1 MQKEILHIA
10 RGVVLSSFAF
20 LVALIFASSVHA
32 APVFFDDFEDGD
44 ANGWSVFATGSGSTG
59 VEVNNGSMRAF
70 AAQTQ
75 SGQNSLS
82 RDFSYADDSL
92 LSFEMQV
99 IANPSTGA
107 ESSGGVRISF
117 LNSFNIE
124 IDSLSFVNSTD
135 GALPANGFFIDETL
149 NQFSNTMANFA
160 AFGGLNDTSAVA
172 TMSLEFFAEARR
184 SACCF
189 ANSKVWFDNVTVSA
203 VPVPAA
209 AWLFGSGLL
218 GLIGVAKRKKAA

>member
-1 MQKEILHIA
+1 MKTAPLQMA
-10 RGVVLSSFAF
+10 RGVILSSFAF
-20 LVALIFASSVHA
+20 LGTLISASSVHA

-44 ANGWSVFATGSGSTG
+44 TNNWSVFATGSGSTG

-70 AAQTQ
+70 ATQIQ
-75 SGQNSLS
+75 SGQHSLS

-107 ESSGGVRISF
+107 ESSGGIRISF

-124 IDSLSFVNSTD
+124 IDSLSFVHSTN
-135 GALPANGFFIDETL
+135 GALPANGFLIDETL

-160 AFGGLNDTSAVA
+160 AFGGLSDTSAVA

-184 SACCF
+184 SPCCF
-189 ANSKVWFDNVTVSA
+189 ANSKVWFDNITVNA

-218 GLIGVAKRKKAA
+218 GLISVAKRKKAA